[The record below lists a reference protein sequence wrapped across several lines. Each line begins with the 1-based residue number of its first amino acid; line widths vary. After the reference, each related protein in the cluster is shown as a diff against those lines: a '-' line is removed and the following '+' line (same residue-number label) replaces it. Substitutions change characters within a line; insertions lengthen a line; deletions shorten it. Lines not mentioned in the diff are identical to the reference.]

1 MNIFRNISIKNKF
14 LTIYIFVTIVLLSLI
29 FREYYVLTK
38 IKNLEKDIFDSFEFY
53 NSVKKI
59 QNHLSDY
66 LLYNVQMSGVENLDD
81 LKYFLEKN
89 EFSNYDFKNE
99 INEIKKFSKCWK
111 GNNNPIKDSIVPY
124 IKKINKTYKEE
135 IIPSFSLLKLKKRRH
150 FVKMFNCKN
159 QLLDSTYNIKKNR
172 FNFYEILEKH
182 QKEVFEISIL
192 LEKNINKEKNRLDE
206 LIYLS
211 EKVQKNSKIKIKK
224 LLNTS
229 NVEKIISILF
239 IVITIA
245 IVIFISSI
253 IIKSLQKLQKYV
265 SVLSKGNFQEE
276 LNIENND
283 EIGKIIFDINL
294 LNNSLR
300 KMSLFF
306 TEIKKGNFNKK
317 ITSFSHKSEIGKA
330 LFEMR
335 DSLLKI
341 NLDRKKIV
349 IEEKKRNWANKGVS
363 LIADVLRKREKNIEK
378 LGDNIIA
385 EIVRY
390 LKANQGGLFLLNKV
404 EKNNEYLE
412 MISSFAYDKKKFINK
427 KIKVGEGLLGASVL
441 EKEIINI
448 TEIPEEYI
456 EISSGLGEANPK
468 NLLISPLNLENEI
481 LGVIEIASFSKF
493 KDYEIEFIERI
504 AENIAS
510 VISTQKINEQTS
522 LFLKN
527 AQNQKELLISQEE
540 EMRQNLEELKAT
552 QEEMNRKEGEARGFI
567 NAIDNTLVYA
577 DFELNGKFIRA
588 SDKFLK
594 IFNIN
599 ITHDLEIFD
608 FIKDDFQL
616 KFEKLWDNLIKNGE
630 NFEKKLFLKTHNNKE
645 ILIWLYLAPV
655 YDIRNRINKILF
667 IAFDVFE
674 KNQIYE
680 TIINKNFA
688 NCEVNKDGSFVKI
701 NNKFSEI
708 FGFSDNEIKSL
719 NIFDFV
725 QMEDKNEIK
734 NIFENLKNK
743 KIFSKKIILKTKTE
757 FIKTKIHFNYI
768 ENISIKEKIYITFE
782 ICKY

>member
-1 MNIFRNISIKNKF
+1 MNIFRDISIKNKF

-66 LLYNVQMSGVENLDD
+66 LLFNVQMSSVGSLDD

-99 INEIKKFSKCWK
+99 IDEIKKFSKCWK

-124 IKKINKTYKEE
+124 IKKINKIYKGE

-150 FVKMFNCKN
+150 FVKIFNCKN

-172 FNFYEILEKH
+172 FNLYEILEKH
-182 QKEVFEISIL
+182 QKETFEIYIN
-192 LEKNINKEKNRLDE
+192 LERKIKKEKSRLDE
-206 LIYLS
+206 LLYFSDKIK
-211 EKVQKNSKIKIKK
+211 ENSKIKIEKI
-224 LLNTS
+224 LDIS
-229 NVEKIISILF
+229 DFEKIIFILF
-239 IVITIA
+239 LAFTIT
-245 IVIFISSI
+245 IVIFITRI
-253 IIKSLQKLQKYV
+253 IIKSLEKLQKYI

-276 LNIENND
+276 LKIENND

-300 KMSLFF
+300 KASLFF
-306 TEIKKGNFNKK
+306 MEIKKRNFNKK
-317 ITSFSHKSEIGKA
+317 VTFFSHKSEIGKA
-330 LFEMR
+330 LFEMK

-341 NLDRKKIV
+341 NIDRKKIV

-385 EIVRY
+385 KIVRY
-390 LKANQGGLFLLNKV
+390 LKANQGGLFLLNKL

-412 MISSFAYDKKKFINK
+412 LISSFAFNKKKFINK
-427 KIKVGEGLLGASVL
+427 KIKIGEGLLGTSVL

-468 NLLISPLNLENEI
+468 NLLIIPLNLENEI

-493 KDYEIEFIERI
+493 EDYEIKFIKRL
-504 AENIAS
+504 AENISS

-522 LFLKN
+522 LLLKN
-527 AQNQKELLISQEE
+527 AHNQKELLISQEE
-540 EMRQNLEELKAT
+540 EMRQSLEELKAT

-567 NAIDNTLVYA
+567 NAIDNALVYA
-577 DFELNGKFIRA
+577 DFDMNGKFIRA
-588 SDKFLK
+588 SDKFLEL
-594 IFNIN
+594 FNIN
-599 ITHDLEIFD
+599 ITQDLEIFD

-630 NFEKKLFLKTHNNKE
+630 NFEKKLFLKIPNNKE
-645 ILIWLYLAPV
+645 ILIWLYLSPV
-655 YDIRNRINKILF
+655 YDRKNKINKILF
-667 IAFDVFE
+667 IAFDLFE
-674 KNQIYE
+674 KSQIYE
-680 TIINKNFA
+680 NIINKNFA
-688 NCEVNKDGSFVKI
+688 NCELNKDGSFVEI
-701 NNKFSEI
+701 NNKFSEV
-708 FGFSDNEIKSL
+708 FGFSSNEIKSL

-734 NIFENLKNK
+734 NIFENFKNNK
-743 KIFSKKIILKTKTE
+743 MVSKRIILKTKTE